1 MCIDRLAREGPCGR
15 AEFGIQK
22 NRADMRVLT
31 STPQDATARAG
42 LLDLRI
48 AYQRRIWGA
57 RNLHLVFLNAR
68 LENVSTKRVHCI
80 RFYRLDTID
89 AAVFTGDR
97 GNEHT
102 LRFWLSA

>member
-1 MCIDRLAREGPCGR
+1 
-15 AEFGIQK
+15 
-22 NRADMRVLT
+22 MRPPV
-31 STPQDATARAG
+31 PAW
-42 LLDLRI
+42 LDLGI

-89 AAVFTGDR
+89 AAVFIGVDEKITCPALGDR
-97 GNEHT
+97 RE
-102 LRFWLSA
+102 